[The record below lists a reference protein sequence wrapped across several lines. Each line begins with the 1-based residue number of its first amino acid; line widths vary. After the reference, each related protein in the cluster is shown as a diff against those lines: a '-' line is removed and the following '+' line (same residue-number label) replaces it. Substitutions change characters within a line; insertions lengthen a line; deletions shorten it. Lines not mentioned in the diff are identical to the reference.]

1 MSCGCVQQ
9 RGSADFT
16 VVAVHSRSHY
26 YWVTLISVLSSPF
39 PSAVFTYNKL
49 LVVIAELQGEDKDA
63 LDIVPVIITALLEEH
78 QVVAGIVVVVDPNT
92 IPINSRGEKQRVHL
106 RDTFLADELDP
117 IFAAYN
123 L

>member
-1 MSCGCVQQ
+1 MPSPPP
-9 RGSADFT
+9 
-16 VVAVHSRSHY
+16 
-26 YWVTLISVLSSPF
+26 PF

-78 QVVAGIVVVVDPNT
+78 QVVAGIVVVVDPST